1 MRGGSRGLEL
11 ALRPVDDSRCSLGY
25 PCGARLLPDEIE
37 GDRSWERACRNAG
50 VMRIVGWKANGWDAY
65 AGGDP
70 NSRLDTK
77 ADDHDTS
84 LVGERVRDQ

>member
-1 MRGGSRGLEL
+1 
-11 ALRPVDDSRCSLGY
+11 
-25 PCGARLLPDEIE
+25 
-37 GDRSWERACRNAG
+37 
-50 VMRIVGWKANGWDAY
+50 MRIVGLKANGWDAY